1 MVALLLLLVVADRLK
16 SEELSRVRAGAISGI
31 RLGSQGLIWAIG
43 SVHECRNGLHD
54 VRHIGGF
61 LYIV

>member
-16 SEELSRVRAGAISGI
+16 SEELSRVRAGAMSSM
-31 RLGSQGLIWAIG
+31 RLESQGLILAIG

-54 VRHIGGF
+54 LRHIG
-61 LYIV
+61 I